1 MLWIYLLLS
10 IVFIFFFFRG
20 NQLCSLFLLHQI
32 YMFKNSN
39 GTIANWNTTKK
50 YDEKLIII
58 PLLAIFMEF
67 VFQKITIRSNR
78 VWIVHSRIDELTGC
92 RKRREFNVI
101 FHFVHTF
108 HSTRSIK
115 NWNYCVIVTKS
126 GKTDNKN
133 WKMRK
138 QQISLMPC
146 HDECKNCVCTISFV
160 SMDFLHIWYLSAC
173 NVWLIH

>member
-1 MLWIYLLLS
+1 MFAFSPSSNLY
-10 IVFIFFFFRG
+10 VQKFKR
-20 NQLCSLFLLHQI
+20 NNCQLKHNEKIWWKVDYYSLVSHIHGVRFSL
-32 YMFKNSN
+32 
-39 GTIANWNTTKK
+39 
-50 YDEKLIII
+50 
-58 PLLAIFMEF
+58 
-67 VFQKITIRSNR
+67 QKITIRSNR

-126 GKTDNKN
+126 GKTENKN

-146 HDECKNCVCTISFV
+146 HGECKNCVCTIRSFPWISSTFDTYRRV
-160 SMDFLHIWYLSAC
+160 MCD
-173 NVWLIH
+173 